1 MADLLTAPSNE
12 TALSTV
18 PKLILLA
25 VLFVLWPLNVSAAA
39 ATPASG
45 ITVAPALL
53 TAQIGSKQPQTSV
66 TIGVRN
72 NFEVPVTVSAELNG
86 FDVRNNALVPT
97 VNAEKTLAGVVSLSP
112 AEIVIEPGT
121 SKNITVLVKDTPNL
135 APGGHYLSILLTET
149 AVTGQIGTSQLA
161 LKPAV
166 SATLYVIKE
175 DGAVRN
181 LQARSLQL
189 QHSLFSLPKKADV
202 TFFNTGNVALIPRG
216 IVRLGPVKPAALAI
230 SQGVINQQSAP
241 LYPQASITLQAQ
253 LQKVAATFLPGRYQA
268 GLEYRYDSQ
277 ESSQQLTTS
286 FWYIP
291 KIFVLTVLWLATAV
305 SIGLWPANQRR
316 IRRWW
321 QRIRRPKA
329 KAYVVPDAAKIGQ
342 NRRSVNGQDAVQKQ
356 PVQKRRK
363 IDDIKKL

>member
-1 MADLLTAPSNE
+1 M
-12 TALSTV
+12 

-25 VLFVLWPLNVSAAA
+25 ILFVLWPLSVSAAT

-53 TAQIGSKQPQTSV
+53 TAQIGSKQTQTSV

-121 SKNITVLVKDTPNL
+121 SKNITIVVKDTPNL

-149 AVTGQIGTSQLA
+149 AVNGRVSTSQLA

-181 LQARSLQL
+181 LQARSLHL

-202 TFFNTGNVALIPRG
+202 TFFNTGNVAVIPRG
-216 IVRLGPVKPAALAI
+216 IMRLGAVTPAAVAI

-253 LQKVAATFLPGRYQA
+253 LPAGSATFLPGRYQA
-268 GLEYRYDSQ
+268 GLEYRYDGQ
-277 ESSQQLTTS
+277 ESSQQLSTN
-286 FWYIP
+286 FWYVP
-291 KIFVLTVLWLATAV
+291 KLFVFTVLLLVTAV

-329 KAYVVPDAAKIGQ
+329 KAYIVPDPAKISQ
-342 NRRSVNGQDAVQKQ
+342 NRRSVNDQEPLPKQ